1 MERIKLKERRKA
13 LNLTQQQVADEI
25 GMDRSYYVKIENGQ
39 RGCKMETWLKIA
51 DVLKIPENELIP
63 YITEGIKKGA

>member
-51 DVLKIPENELIP
+51 AVLKIPEGELIP